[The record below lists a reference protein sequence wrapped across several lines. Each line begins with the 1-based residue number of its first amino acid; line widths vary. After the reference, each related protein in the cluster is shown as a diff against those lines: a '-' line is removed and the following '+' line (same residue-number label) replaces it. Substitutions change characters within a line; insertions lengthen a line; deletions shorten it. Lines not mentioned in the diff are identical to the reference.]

1 MKPRWGVV
9 VFAVIALTAP
19 RPTQA
24 NFKNNII
31 FSGCAAA
38 MRKEY
43 EQANKQLLLSQLNK
57 TCDCVV
63 KQINNR
69 KNIDQAKTSC
79 INLEQPISGSKNRE
93 SL

>member
-1 MKPRWGVV
+1 MYPRWGVIMAAV
-9 VFAVIALTAP
+9 VALAAP
-19 RPTQA
+19 GPAQA

-31 FSGCAAA
+31 FSSCAAA

-43 EQANKQLLLSQLNK
+43 QQANKQLLLSQLNK

-63 KQINNR
+63 QQINNR
-69 KNIDQAKTSC
+69 KNIEQAKVSC
-79 INLEQPISGSKNRE
+79 INLKQPISSNKNRQ

>member
-1 MKPRWGVV
+1 MKPHWGMI

-19 RPTQA
+19 RPAQA

-43 EQANKQLLLSQLNK
+43 QQANKQLLLSQLNK

-63 KQINNR
+63 EQINNR
-69 KNIDQAKTSC
+69 KNIEQAKASC
-79 INLEQPISGSKNRE
+79 INLEQLISSNKNRQ
-93 SL
+93 SI

>member
-1 MKPRWGVV
+1 MRPRWEVITI
-9 VFAVIALTAP
+9 AVITLAAHGP
-19 RPTQA
+19 VQA

-31 FSGCAAA
+31 FSSCAAA

-43 EQANKQLLLSQLNK
+43 QQADKQLLLSQLNK

-63 KQINNR
+63 EQINKL
-69 KNIDQAKTSC
+69 KNIEQAKASC
-79 INLEQPISGSKNRE
+79 INVDQPISSNRNRQ